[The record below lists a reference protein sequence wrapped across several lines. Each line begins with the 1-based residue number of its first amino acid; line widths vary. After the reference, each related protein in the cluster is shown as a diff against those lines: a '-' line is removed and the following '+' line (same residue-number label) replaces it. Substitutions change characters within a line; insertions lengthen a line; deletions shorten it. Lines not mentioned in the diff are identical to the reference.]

1 MSKQDDFGI
10 VSSGF
15 SYRATGFR
23 CCLNPLQNH
32 IALSV
37 KYGINLPLYL
47 VEPPGQEVAARIAI
61 KSGAARI
68 VTAAGH
74 HLAGTE
80 VHCQQFDHPRLVPGP
95 SGSMMASGRL
105 RPVAIALIF
114 LLDPPENGQRRDMSA
129 ALSGR
134 GRPMP
139 HPFCPSSAADAPGQ
153 ANCRSI
159 AGNRL
164 ASPPALRTPAAR
176 IRTGSTIEAIADR
189 RRGAITLQQVPLG
202 RAGTAP
208 GNSRSAGHPHVRRM
222 LSRIGQAL

>member
-1 MSKQDDFGI
+1 MSKQDDCGI

-74 HLAGTE
+74 HVAGTE

-95 SGSMMASGRL
+95 SGSMMATGRL
-105 RPVAIALIF
+105 RRVAIA
-114 LLDPPENGQRRDMSA
+114 
-129 ALSGR
+129 
-134 GRPMP
+134 
-139 HPFCPSSAADAPGQ
+139 
-153 ANCRSI
+153 
-159 AGNRL
+159 
-164 ASPPALRTPAAR
+164 
-176 IRTGSTIEAIADR
+176 
-189 RRGAITLQQVPLG
+189 
-202 RAGTAP
+202 
-208 GNSRSAGHPHVRRM
+208 
-222 LSRIGQAL
+222 